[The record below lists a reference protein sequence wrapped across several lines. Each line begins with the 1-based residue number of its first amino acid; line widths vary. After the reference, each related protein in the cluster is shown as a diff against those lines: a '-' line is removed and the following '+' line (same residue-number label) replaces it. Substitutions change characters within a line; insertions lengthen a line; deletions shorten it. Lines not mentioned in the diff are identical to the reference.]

1 MYITISSIKR
11 TLGKYIEFKDVYIL
25 IPSIII
31 FLIFFAISS
40 TRLVSLIFISI
51 IAFMMIPINLSKKNR
66 MYKVIYLSLKYF
78 LKSKKY
84 IYLKKESE

>member
-66 MYKVIYLSLKYF
+66 MYKVIYLSLKYL

-84 IYLKKESE
+84 IYIKKESE